1 MKLIQY
7 SLCAAAL
14 AVANPAI
21 AKWTT
26 MPATLP
32 VAVAKGQMTVVAGP
46 GWNQDSARP
55 FKKGETW
62 SFDGPLLN
70 TIDFYAAIDSGE
82 ALAKERNKKREP
94 LPKFA
99 ADMLPTD
106 VAQLYEQTA
115 RIMLGTSEFTV
126 DAIEPVTFL
135 NRQGFKFTYHYTRP
149 EEELTRNGEAQ
160 AVIVKNKLYMIA
172 YTAAALHYF
181 NAGLPSAHAVMASA
195 TLK

>member
-26 MPATLP
+26 MPATLS

-82 ALAKERNKKREP
+82 ALAKDRNKKREP

-115 RIMLGTSEFTV
+115 RITLGTSEFTV
-126 DAIEPVTFL
+126 DAIEPVTFFEPTRFQIHL
-135 NRQGFKFTYHYTRP
+135 SLHATGRRTYQERGGSGSHSKKQALYDRLYGSSSALFQRRTP
-149 EEELTRNGEAQ
+149 ERSCSDGKRNA
-160 AVIVKNKLYMIA
+160 
-172 YTAAALHYF
+172 
-181 NAGLPSAHAVMASA
+181 
-195 TLK
+195 